1 MSNSVGAFLFLL
13 LMLGLVAF
21 LFWFFVFKVK
31 HLKPNDVYMID
42 GGVKTGKSLITVML
56 SVKAYR
62 KALFRFYLKVPL
74 VKFINWVR
82 YKRMKRGKKAKLPK
96 VIEKP
101 MLYSNMPLYRVKYNP
116 LTLDIIK
123 GNVRIPH
130 GSVCLCD
137 EATLIADSMSSYVG
151 NKAKLEN
158 VDRIN
163 EDLTLF
169 LKTYGHMTHSG
180 KIFYNSQQVIDL
192 HFAFKRNTSIYL
204 WVARTRKYPFF
215 CLSEVRE
222 VIHDESND
230 VVNVVTRDVELDN
243 RPLFISKRWYK
254 YYDRYYLDVLTKHL
268 PVLVN
273 YDVPKFEKKLKHI
286 DIQEIVTLG
295 TYKKILEYNE
305 RNKPVPVKEVN
316 KEVKQD
322 EKK

>member
-1 MSNSVGAFLFLL
+1 MDSKTIGFIFLLVVIVLLAFLLY
-13 LMLGLVAF
+13 
-21 LFWFFVFKVK
+21 WFIFRVK

-62 KALFRFYLKVPL
+62 IAKIKYYIRWALIFVFARTMRDFKNLFRKN
-74 VKFINWVR
+74 K
-82 YKRMKRGKKAKLPK
+82 KLPYTMG
-96 VIEKP
+96 EKP

-123 GNVRIPH
+123 GKVRIPH
-130 GSVCLCD
+130 RSVCLCD

-151 NKAKLEN
+151 NRAKMQGIEQ
-158 VDRIN
+158 IN

-169 LKTYGHMTHSG
+169 LKTYGHMTHGG
-180 KIFYNSQQVIDL
+180 KFFYNSQQVIDL

-204 WVARTRKYPFF
+204 WVARTRKFPFF

-243 RPLFISKRWYK
+243 RPLFISKRWFK
-254 YYDRYYLDVLTKHL
+254 YYDRYYLDVLTKQL
-268 PVLVN
+268 PLVVN
-273 YDVPKFEKKLKHI
+273 YDVPKMDKKLTHV
-286 DIQEIVTLG
+286 DIKEIITLG

-305 RNKPVPVKEVN
+305 RNKEVTN
-316 KEVKQD
+316 NA
-322 EKK
+322 

>member
-1 MSNSVGAFLFLL
+1 MNGKTGALLFVLLVLALVIFLL
-13 LMLGLVAF
+13 
-21 LFWFFVFKVK
+21 WFFIFKVK
-31 HLKPNDVYMID
+31 HLKPNDVYMVD

-62 KALFRFYLKVPL
+62 RALIKYYLSVPI
-74 VKFINWVR
+74 VKLINYIR
-82 YKRMKRGKKAKLPK
+82 YRRMKRGKKSKLPK

-101 MLYSNMPLYRVKYNP
+101 MLYSNMPLYHVKYNP
-116 LTLDIIK
+116 LTLSIIR
-123 GNVRIPH
+123 GEVRIPH

-151 NKAKLEN
+151 NKELMKQ
-158 VDRIN
+158 VQVIN

-169 LKTYGHMTHSG
+169 LKTYGHMTHGG
-180 KIFYNSQQVIDL
+180 KFFYNSQQVIDL

-204 WVARTRKYPFF
+204 WVARTRKFPLF

-230 VVNVVTRDVELDN
+230 VVNVVTRDVELDD
-243 RPLFISKRWYK
+243 RPLFVSKRWFK

-273 YDVPKFEKKLKHI
+273 YNVPKVEKKLTHV

-305 RNKPVPVKEVN
+305 KHKKKEVVKEVKDN
-316 KEVKQD
+316 

>member
-1 MSNSVGAFLFLL
+1 MDSKTIGFIFLLVVIVLLAFLLY
-13 LMLGLVAF
+13 
-21 LFWFFVFKVK
+21 WFIFRVK

-62 KALFRFYLKVPL
+62 IAKIKYYIRWALIFVFARTMRDFKNLFRK
-74 VKFINWVR
+74 N
-82 YKRMKRGKKAKLPK
+82 KKSPYTMG
-96 VIEKP
+96 EKP

-123 GNVRIPH
+123 GKVRIPH
-130 GSVCLCD
+130 RSVCLCD

-151 NKAKLEN
+151 NRSKMKGIEQ
-158 VDRIN
+158 IN

-169 LKTYGHMTHSG
+169 LKTYGHMTHGG
-180 KIFYNSQQVIDL
+180 KFFYNSQQVIDL

-204 WVARTRKYPFF
+204 WVARTRKFPFF

-243 RPLFISKRWYK
+243 RPLFISKRWFK
-254 YYDRYYLDVLTKHL
+254 YYDRYYLDVLTKQL
-268 PVLVN
+268 PLVVN
-273 YDVPKFEKKLKHI
+273 YDVPKMDKKLTHV
-286 DIQEIVTLG
+286 DINEIITLG

-305 RNKPVPVKEVN
+305 KNREVSN
-316 KEVKQD
+316 NA
-322 EKK
+322 